1 MTLTRALYALA
12 ILVFSFS
19 CSSTSDQKSVDLG
32 DAERI
37 VIDAAIVDEEVDI
50 ADLIEEIRVFPL
62 EEVEGGMLGNVEKV
76 LLTEEYMVVFD
87 RIETKRI
94 IVFDRK
100 GKFVKKLEIVG
111 DGPDKLTQIND
122 CWLNNKGNLEVYDF
136 GAKKL
141 LIYDH
146 NFEVEKAIRAKD
158 RILFHYLLNMPGSD
172 GYVAFAG
179 GYSGQDGNPF
189 KLAFLDNDLAV
200 RHTALPFDS
209 LLMGASIT
217 VPINPLFRIGETLRF
232 YQNFDP
238 RIYTVKPEGNLDI
251 AFYLDYVHQPL
262 PDDFERQLIL
272 ENLELF
278 MDPESSYEDR
288 KAVFQG
294 YIGFR
299 GPWMESRDYA
309 VFDSFDEDHDPF
321 SSIYHK
327 GKKQIL
333 GQGGDLREDQRYHL
347 SMPTHFQAVDAEDNR
362 FVVAMPGFWLAAYL
376 LPESP
381 FYERV
386 DQNPETMF
394 VMEVLLK

>member
-1 MTLTRALYALA
+1 
-12 ILVFSFS
+12 
-19 CSSTSDQKSVDLG
+19 
-32 DAERI
+32 
-37 VIDAAIVDEEVDI
+37 
-50 ADLIEEIRVFPL
+50 
-62 EEVEGGMLGNVEKV
+62 
-76 LLTEEYMVVFD
+76 
-87 RIETKRI
+87 
-94 IVFDRK
+94 
-100 GKFVKKLEIVG
+100 
-111 DGPDKLTQIND
+111 
-122 CWLNNKGNLEVYDF
+122 
-136 GAKKL
+136 
-141 LIYDH
+141 
-146 NFEVEKAIRAKD
+146 
-158 RILFHYLLNMPGSD
+158 
-172 GYVAFAG
+172 
-179 GYSGQDGNPF
+179 
-189 KLAFLDNDLAV
+189 
-200 RHTALPFDS
+200 
-209 LLMGASIT
+209 
-217 VPINPLFRIGETLRF
+217 
-232 YQNFDP
+232 
-238 RIYTVKPEGNLDI
+238 
-251 AFYLDYVHQPL
+251 
-262 PDDFERQLIL
+262 L